1 MKILRQKSKV
11 KTIVIITVLVILL
24 AGAAAATAFYFKLGP
39 FAETQQD
46 IQTKKENQ
54 TGSDIKK
61 QSVDNSSKDS
71 QTGSDPSPAPKPVP
85 GTNKS
90 SINAEITSANQDTSR
105 LRIRILIQTVTSD
118 GSCTLTMQG
127 PDGKTYSATAGVQ
140 ALPSTS
146 TCKGFDI
153 PLSQLSSGSWTI
165 KLTFSNTN
173 LTASA
178 TKAITIQ

>member
-1 MKILRQKSKV
+1 M
-11 KTIVIITVLVILL
+11 KTIIIITVSVIVLL
-24 AGAAAATAFYFKLGP
+24 GVVTTAAFYFKLGP

-46 IQTKKENQ
+46 VQTKKENQ

-61 QSVDNSSKDS
+61 QSVDNSSKGS
-71 QTGSDPSPAPKPVP
+71 QTGSDPSPAPQPVP

-90 SINAEITSANQDTSR
+90 SVSAEITSANQDTSR
-105 LRIRILIQTVTSD
+105 LRVRTLIQTVTSD
-118 GSCTLTMQG
+118 GTCTLTMQG
-127 PDGKTYSATAGVQ
+127 PGGKTYSATAGVQ

-146 TCKGFDI
+146 TCKGFDV
-153 PLSQLSSGSWTI
+153 PLSQLASGSWTI

-178 TKAITIQ
+178 SKAITIQ